1 MPKKFYRAI
10 EVELLTA
17 EAEDEGAAESGWLAT
32 LGDMMT
38 LLLTFFIMLL
48 ALAAPETQKY
58 LEALS
63 EVGSAFGGK
72 SLVEM
77 KAEVKKIPEKSTKE
91 KISDVIK
98 NNNLSKDVSVTSD
111 TRGLVIY
118 SRGDFFFKP
127 GTAEL
132 MPDTKFF
139 LKRIAKI
146 IKTTKGTIMIEGH
159 TDDMKLRRGGRYPTN
174 WELSSARASSVAR
187 YFIEEAKI
195 HPKRFIVAG
204 YAEYK
209 PRYMVIPANRAK
221 NRRVEIIIMKKKH
234 IND

>member
-1 MPKKFYRAI
+1 MPKKSYRAI
-10 EVELLTA
+10 EVELLVADA
-17 EAEDEGAAESGWLAT
+17 EEEGAAEAGWLAT

-48 ALAAPETQKY
+48 ALAAPEAQKY

-72 SLVEM
+72 SVVEM
-77 KAEVKKIPEKSTKE
+77 RAEVKKIPEKDTKE

-118 SRGDFFFKP
+118 SRGDFFFMP

-132 MPDTKFF
+132 QTDTKFF
-139 LKRIAKI
+139 LNRIAKI
-146 IKTTKGTIMIEGH
+146 LKTTKGTIMIEGH
-159 TDDMKLRRGGRYPTN
+159 TDDLKLRPGGRFPTN

-187 YFIEEAKI
+187 YFIEESKI

-209 PRYMVIPANRAK
+209 PRYTVIPANRAK

-234 IND
+234 VND